1 MEVIYEDSH
10 ILVAV
15 KPQNISTM
23 SNESKEKDMVT
34 LCKEY
39 LKTEKAGD
47 AYLGLL
53 HRLDRQTGGVM
64 VFAKTPKAAARL
76 SQAVKEG
83 DIEKYYLAA
92 LVGSPKEKHGA
103 ITHYLLKDPKENAVK
118 VVPIATEGAKKSMLE
133 YWILGEYGKLS
144 FAKIRLYTDRPHQI
158 RVQMSSVGAPVLGD
172 VKYGGTQMPKTNLA
186 LWSCEIKL
194 THPVTNTKM
203 SFRCYPPEG
212 KPWDHFSGLIKS
224 VLL

>member
-1 MEVIYEDSH
+1 MEVIFEDNH

-15 KPQNISTM
+15 KPQNIPTIS
-23 SNESKEKDMVT
+23 EAKEKDMVT
-34 LCKEY
+34 LCKEH
-39 LKTEKAGD
+39 LKETGKSGD
-47 AYLGLL
+47 VYLGLL
-53 HRLDRQTGGVM
+53 HRLDGHTGGVM
-64 VFAKTPKAAARL
+64 VFAKTAKAATKL
-76 SQAVKEG
+76 SQAIKEG
-83 DIEKYYLAA
+83 DVEKYYLAV
-92 LVGSPKEKHGA
+92 LVGSPKEKHG
-103 ITHYLLKDPKENAVK
+103 ILTHYLLKDPKEHAVK
-118 VVPIATEGAKKSMLE
+118 IVPIATEGAKKSMLE

-144 FAKIRLYTDRPHQI
+144 FAKIKLYTDRPHQI
-158 RVQMSSVGAPVLGD
+158 RVQMGSIGAPVLGD
-172 VKYGGTQMPKTNLA
+172 VKYGGPQMPKTNLA